1 MVIALEFGGR
11 VEAERLRAAFFAAAR
26 ALLDDPGLSFE
37 EVPTEDGQR
46 WAAKGAVFTCRTHGD
61 PPQPVDP
68 RCPSGWRL
76 DVALEAGGHRLTA
89 SETSILSD
97 AETVI
102 PHALRKVRYWMNSP
116 TIVWQR
122 WPGLTTFDAVWAAMV
137 SVLREGVGFRDWT
150 ATAYMTCKN
159 AESALEA
166 GDKAGAEAL
175 LSRCDPGFERPTGRV
190 PWAFRKQL
198 YSMLEGI
205 RPLTRDEEAARVD
218 HDPHHTPAWQRV
230 ADAGGGGRWQAWEAR
245 QVAAMQRPWDRAALA
260 EMPPGGEALALL
272 AMGHPHWPWDRPD
285 PCPSSSWHWT
295 WGWRLMSLLRLIGFS
310 DSAAAAVVG
319 DQDIS
324 WHWGPGEGNPVGWG
338 STRVLQGPGPPGY
351 SPSSQPLATQIH
363 RPCGKRPSSSSTPP
377 QGACSGSGFRL
388 ANRGRACV
396 CTGERG
402 RITSSPSRARNRG
415 CKTSSEPWMH
425 WMISRARRPMGSL
438 RGDARACPDP
448 A

>member
-37 EVPTEDGQR
+37 EAPTEDGQR
-46 WAAKGAVFTCRTHGD
+46 WVAKGAVFTCRTHGD

-76 DVALEAGGHRLTA
+76 DVALEAGGHRLAA

-324 WHWGPGEGNPVGWG
+324 WHWGYGESGGGESRGLGLHEGAPGAWATGVFALQPTPRNPDSPTLWQKTVFVINAPAGRMQWVWFQAGEPGQGMCVHWREGANYEFALAG
-338 STRVLQGPGPPGY
+338 SESWVQNVL
-351 SPSSQPLATQIH
+351 
-363 RPCGKRPSSSSTPP
+363 
-377 QGACSGSGFRL
+377 
-388 ANRGRACV
+388 RAV
-396 CTGERG
+396 
-402 RITSSPSRARNRG
+402 
-415 CKTSSEPWMH
+415 
-425 WMISRARRPMGSL
+425 
-438 RGDARACPDP
+438 DALDD
-448 A
+448 